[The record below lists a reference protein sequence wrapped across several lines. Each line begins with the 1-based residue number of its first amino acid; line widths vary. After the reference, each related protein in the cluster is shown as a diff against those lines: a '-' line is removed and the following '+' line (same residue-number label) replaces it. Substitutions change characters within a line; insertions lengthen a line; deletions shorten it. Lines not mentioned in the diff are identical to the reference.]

1 MVAAAYR
8 FLIPLISKEQEGP
21 VDNEHDVDNH

>member
-1 MVAAAYR
+1 MFADAYS
-8 FLIPLISKEQEGP
+8 FLIPLISKEQEGT